1 MDKLCFCMAGTAP
14 YFVSLL
20 SHSVPQN
27 QKPEDSEQGY
37 QEGLLPLLKAS
48 GLGWEAGLEL
58 SCTYP
63 GLQRVPVEFPVAP
76 VPAGQVYFNLSQETV
91 TSQWVIVP
99 NREV

>member
-1 MDKLCFCMAGTAP
+1 MAGTAP
-14 YFVSLL
+14 YFVVLL
-20 SHSVPQN
+20 SYSVLQN
-27 QKPEDSEQGY
+27 QKPEDSEQGC
-37 QEGLLPLLKAS
+37 QEGLLPLQAS
-48 GLGWEAGLEL
+48 GLGWEKGLEL